1 MTSIV
6 DKYYRRIIQNID
18 NVRIK
23 FDVSTLLVNCKE
35 HDSKINMNKNNISEN
50 LILINSK
57 FETNKENISENLT
70 LINTKSDIIE
80 TNKNNIAENL
90 TLINSKS
97 DIIEDNKNN
106 IAENL
111 TLINTK
117 SDIIETNKNN
127 ISENLILINSKSD
140 IIEANKN
147 NISENL
153 TLINSNENRLDNIE
167 NDIVNINTKVTK
179 NYNITQID
187 KKNIDFK
194 TDIIDN
200 QITAINS
207 TLNDLKTKS
216 NNSKYSIENFFIYNI
231 EIENTYTLNSDN
243 LQFSM
248 FNYDLEDDFKK
259 DSILEINARL
269 LYDYNSYNNIGKLIH
284 NYKLYD
290 SENVI
295 FHEFKSLKSNAGDNL
310 KDDLSQID
318 LFYVKLNKD
327 HDRIKIELILS
338 MIEGVTGVVTCKLS
352 NTFNSNFLCIEYIKK
367 NLNCI
372 STYINYIFLKI

>member
-1 MTSIV
+1 MKLI
-6 DKYYRRIIQNID
+6 KIIFQK
-18 NVRIK
+18 IK
-23 FDVSTLLVNCKE
+23 TL
-35 HDSKINMNKNNISEN
+35 
-50 LILINSK
+50 
-57 FETNKENISENLT
+57 T
-70 LINTKSDIIE
+70 NTKFE
-80 TNKNNIAENL
+80 TNKNNISENL

-97 DIIEDNKNN
+97 DIIE
-106 IAENL
+106 
-111 TLINTK
+111 T
-117 SDIIETNKNN
+117 
-127 ISENLILINSKSD
+127 
-140 IIEANKN
+140 NKN

-167 NDIVNINTKVTK
+167 NDIEDINTKVTN
-179 NYNITQID
+179 NYNTTQIN

-194 TDIIDN
+194 TGIIDN
-200 QITAINS
+200 QIIAINS
-207 TLNDLKTKS
+207 TLNDLKTKN

-243 LQFSM
+243 LQFSI

-259 DSILEINARL
+259 DSILEINARF

-290 SENVI
+290 AENVL

-327 HDRIKIELILS
+327 YDRIKIELILS
-338 MIEGVTGVVTCKLS
+338 MIEGVTGSVTCKLY
-352 NTFNSNFLCIEYIKK
+352 NTFNSNFLCIKYIKK
-367 NLNCI
+367 N
-372 STYINYIFLKI
+372 